1 MENAHKENEIKN
13 ARRQPRAEFYVP
25 PDFGALIPCNFYVP
39 SAIPIQ
45 KTSFSFIAFAI
56 SPPPR
61 TFPFFPLHFPLHLPP
76 PPPPPIFPIQREQRV
91 SPATRNMQHATV
103 EGFSVVVFCCVLFSF
118 IFLCVFFTPEV
129 LGHEFNPIGVSG
141 SRKSPICGKFSTNL
155 ACTYLRN
162 FLGNCKIVSY
172 QQYFLQYFRHV
183 SFHRI
188 FF

>member
-1 MENAHKENEIKN
+1 MTTGCLKCLHSCLMCECVASTVE
-13 ARRQPRAEFYVP
+13 ATADSWRYTPR
-25 PDFGALIPCNFYVP
+25 
-39 SAIPIQ
+39 
-45 KTSFSFIAFAI
+45 
-56 SPPPR
+56 
-61 TFPFFPLHFPLHLPP
+61 PL
-76 PPPPPIFPIQREQRV
+76 IFPIQREQRV

>member
-1 MENAHKENEIKN
+1 MRTKKTKLKTQDANQGLSFMYHQTSEPLFPAIFMYPLPFPFKKHHS
-13 ARRQPRAEFYVP
+13 
-25 PDFGALIPCNFYVP
+25 P
-39 SAIPIQ
+39 SLP
-45 KTSFSFIAFAI
+45 SPF
-56 SPPPR
+56 SPPNIS
-61 TFPFFPLHFPLHLPP
+61 FFPLHFPCTCVPP
-76 PPPPPIFPIQREQRV
+76 PPLIFPIQREQRV

-118 IFLCVFFTPEV
+118 LFLCVFFTPEV
-129 LGHEFNPIGVSG
+129 LGHEFNPTGVSG